1 MQRLKN
7 YKRQTVEIMDFE
19 PTLRDCLTI
28 DPQKETFLAAQEDD
42 DANFQNE
49 LLLNGHPVFS
59 GYLYLYPSCL
69 FKINVVTLKNCYLIF
84 IF

>member
-7 YKRQTVEIMDFE
+7 YKRQTVEIKDFG

-28 DPQKETFLAAQEDD
+28 DPQKETFLAVQEDD

-59 GYLYLYPSCL
+59 DYLLEQP
-69 FKINVVTLKNCYLIF
+69 LI
-84 IF
+84 